1 MNNNFNNNR
10 EYRLK
15 TFKEKVYNS
24 TIKIVNNSNSNETKQ
39 ENIQNSNNQINII
52 NKDQEKP
59 IKCPHCHSEDFI
71 KYGTYNKNQR
81 YKCKSRKCE
90 RTFSEATQNPFK
102 HSKKFKENCHKYEA
116 LYEEGLTIREC
127 AKALNITI
135 VTSFFWRHRFLYN
148 LKRVNY
154 VEKLCNYAELTR
166 VVIIENF
173 KGDRNSINKK
183 KDKISIVNGMNKS
196 IDIISI
202 IAARNHLGI
211 YELRDNIAPRIDKKA
226 CAIGFLDGRI
236 QAFSDKHNE
245 VNKIKINKINI
256 KPIDKSYS
264 LKVKRWLKKFRGVAT
279 KYIDHYLSWRAY
291 EYKKNFEYD
300 YGLNEE
306 EKNKLQINLKIKIT
320 TYISWNCIKEKVLN
334 V

>member
-1 MNNNFNNNR
+1 MNNNFINNR

-15 TFKEKVYNS
+15 IFKEKIYNS
-24 TIKIVNNSNSNETKQ
+24 TIKVVNNSNLNEIKQ
-39 ENIQNSNNQINII
+39 ENIQNSNKGINTL
-52 NKDQEKP
+52 NKKQEKN
-59 IKCPHCHSEDFI
+59 IKCPHCGSEEVI
-71 KYGTYNKNQR
+71 KYGAYNKNQR
-81 YKCKSRKCE
+81 YKCKSGKCE
-90 RTFSEATQNPFK
+90 RTFSQATENPFK
-102 HSKKFKENCHKYEA
+102 YSKKFKENWYKYQE
-116 LYEEGLTIREC
+116 LYEDGLTIREC
-127 AKALNITI
+127 AKILNITI
-135 VTSFFWRHRFLYN
+135 VTSFFWRHRFLYD
-148 LKRVNY
+148 LKHVNY

-173 KGDRNSINKK
+173 KGDRNSTNKK

-245 VNKIKINKINI
+245 INKIKINKINI
-256 KPIDKSYS
+256 KPIDKMYS
-264 LKVKRWLKKFRGVAT
+264 LKMKVWLKKFRGVAT

-300 YGLNEE
+300 YGLNEK
-306 EKNKLQINLKIKIT
+306 EKIKLQINLKTEIT
-320 TYISWNCIKEKVLN
+320 TYISWNSIKEKVLN
-334 V
+334 I